1 MKIIIFILLIIFYFL
16 PFLWVQGMILKIK
29 RTWEKTGEYYPILI
43 KTFNEMSLIPIM
55 NILLIGGLY
64 KGLDIFNEEKIKN
77 EANKR

>member
-1 MKIIIFILLIIFYFL
+1 M
-16 PFLWVQGMILKIK
+16 GARNDIK
-29 RTWEKTGEYYPILI
+29 NKTYLEKTGEYYPILI

-77 EANKR
+77 EVNKR